1 MRAREPK
8 LPRRTVRCATLV
20 ALILLAVAPGL
31 SAATEYTSVK
41 PVMLEA
47 LDSPGG
53 VANGVLVG
61 PIADKFS
68 ASTGSPAPV
77 VVDVTTLKRFK
88 QEGCKRLNVR
98 LKQANV
104 PTKEGKLAE
113 FGVDYGL
120 NLCRDGSSPT
130 EGMDLEKV
138 GKVLER
144 RRAD

>member
-8 LPRRTVRCATLV
+8 ASQSHSRCATLV
-20 ALILLAVAPGL
+20 ALTLLSVAPGL
-31 SAATEYTSVK
+31 STAADYTSVK

-47 LDSPGG
+47 LDAPGG
-53 VANGVLVG
+53 MANGVLVG

-77 VVDVTTLKRFK
+77 VVEVTTLKRFK
-88 QEGCKRLNVR
+88 QEGCKRHNLR